1 MRIRFVLLCLCL
13 GWPLAGWGEDRS
25 SGDVSNI
32 TEYLEGKFQL
42 PAPPLPAAP
51 ARSNDFVAADGRI
64 FRNAQVWKSEPD
76 GLTFHHDEGLTKLEF
91 PLLPEAWRQKYG
103 YDPEAAAT
111 YRQAVADAVREAERN
126 QQLLREQIAAERAKP
141 NPE

>member
-1 MRIRFVLLCLCL
+1 MFCLCL
-13 GWPLAGWGEDRS
+13 GWPLAGWGGDPPAN
-25 SGDVSNI
+25 DVSNI
-32 TEYLEGKFQL
+32 TEYLEGKFQI
-42 PAPPLPAAP
+42 PEQPLPETP
-51 ARSNDFVAADGRI
+51 PGSNDLVAADGRI

-103 YDPEAAAT
+103 YDPEAAAA
-111 YRQAVADAVREAERN
+111 YRQLVADAIREADRT
-126 QQLLREQIAAERAKP
+126 QQMLREQIAADRAKP